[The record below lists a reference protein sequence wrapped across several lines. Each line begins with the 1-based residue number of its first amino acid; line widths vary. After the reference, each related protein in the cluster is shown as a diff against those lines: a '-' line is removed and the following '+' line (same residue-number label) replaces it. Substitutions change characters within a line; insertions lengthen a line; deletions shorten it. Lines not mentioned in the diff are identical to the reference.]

1 MRNKIFSHLVES
13 THLDIFKY
21 CFVAKALHRI
31 RPLTWN
37 SQHPLSLPEIETL
50 FPALG
55 KLHLIGKY
63 KRDPC
68 HCPLLLLL
76 SRFNCV

>member
-13 THLDIFKY
+13 AHVDIFQY
-21 CFVAKALHRI
+21 CFVAKALHRTH
-31 RPLTWN
+31 PLTWD
-37 SQHPLSLPEIETL
+37 SQHPLSLPETEAL
-50 FPALG
+50 FPTLG
-55 KLHLIGKY
+55 KTHLTGKP

-76 SRFNCV
+76 SRFSCV